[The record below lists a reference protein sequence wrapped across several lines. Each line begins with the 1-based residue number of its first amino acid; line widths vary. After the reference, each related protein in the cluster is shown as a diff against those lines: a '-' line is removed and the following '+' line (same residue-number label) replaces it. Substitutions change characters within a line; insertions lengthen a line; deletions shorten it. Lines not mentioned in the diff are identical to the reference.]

1 MIKES
6 YVLGIV
12 AVVVVG
18 IVVWEAKRTIKEMPV
33 TDLTLVTED
42 RYAGV
47 TSQGLLEKMKKG
59 ENFILIDL
67 RKPDE
72 FKAGHIRGAINI
84 PIGDI
89 ENQLTSL
96 SIDNETI
103 LYCNSGPW
111 SRQAYKIL
119 KDKGFK
125 NLRILINGIVGWK
138 WEINGEVL
146 ASPQR

>member
-1 MIKES
+1 MIKER

-33 TDLTLVTED
+33 TDLNLVTED

-59 ENFILIDL
+59 ENFTLVDL

-89 ENQLTSL
+89 ENQFTSL